1 MMERTIAST
10 AATARF
16 PEAIALALALLDSDP
31 SLDQVHASL
40 VKMYRV
46 LGAHAAAAE
55 QYQLYSSVMRDE
67 FGLEPPPLDH
77 M

>member
-1 MMERTIAST
+1 MERTIS
-10 AATARF
+10 AAMGSGRF
-16 PEAIALALALLDSDP
+16 PEALKLARALVDTDP
-31 SLDQVHASL
+31 SLDQVQATL

-55 QYQLYSSVMRDE
+55 QYQLYASVMRDD
-67 FGLEPPPLDH
+67 FGLDPPPLDQ